1 MQDRVVLAMGEGGF
15 KSVEVAL
22 GRTGDSQTE
31 IISGLESG
39 DRIVTSAH
47 FLLDSESSI
56 TSDFLRMAGSSADT
70 INSGGGQPDQPQS
83 MPMTTPMTMPM
94 TTPTDAEQAEH
105 HDH

>member
-1 MQDRVVLAMGEGGF
+1 
-15 KSVEVAL
+15 
-22 GRTGDSQTE
+22 
-31 IISGLESG
+31 
-39 DRIVTSAH
+39 
-47 FLLDSESSI
+47 SSI

-94 TTPTDAEQAEH
+94 TMPMTTPTDAEQAEH